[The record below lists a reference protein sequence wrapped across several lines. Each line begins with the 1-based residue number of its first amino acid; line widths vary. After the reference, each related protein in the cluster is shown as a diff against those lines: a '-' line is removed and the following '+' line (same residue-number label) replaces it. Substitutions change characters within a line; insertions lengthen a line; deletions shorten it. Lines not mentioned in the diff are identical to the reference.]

1 MYGGRLIYL
10 TGRLGVEGGD
20 SILSRLATEP
30 VLERLT
36 IDDEPVKNLV
46 LRTLLDFPGQ
56 EARPY
61 FWEPL
66 LNDPRYFDTAFL
78 ALSLRGA
85 AEGLRYLPQYVHM
98 ALQTGLREA
107 VLELRLGNFIARH
120 FWPDRLAELWNTI
133 KRLPHDEK
141 ERVLVILTRAI
152 PPAVAKMQ
160 AILEPPQLAP
170 VINIEQVRRRQAQG
184 GGPARALALV
194 VAERQ

>member
-1 MYGGRLIYL
+1 MAHPVVETLERMTEDELTTYVRTRLLGRISEPMVVWSQGDVPERFLVDAYALSVDEAFKSRLKQVIKRLLVSWRPGLRDDVMYGSRLIYL
-10 TGRLGVEGGD
+10 TGRLGVEEGD

-56 EARPY
+56 EARPH

-107 VLELRLGNFIARH
+107 VLE
-120 FWPDRLAELWNTI
+120 
-133 KRLPHDEK
+133 
-141 ERVLVILTRAI
+141 
-152 PPAVAKMQ
+152 
-160 AILEPPQLAP
+160 
-170 VINIEQVRRRQAQG
+170 
-184 GGPARALALV
+184 
-194 VAERQ
+194 